1 MNVELIGALAR
12 IHRDELLAE
21 ALAHRKASATDRRAG
36 RGLRQRAARALR
48 AFGYAALSLGDA
60 LAESR
65 AVR

>member
-1 MNVELIGALAR
+1 VNVELIGALAR

-21 ALAHRKASATDRRAG
+21 ALAYRKATAEQPARR
-36 RGLRQRAARALR
+36 RGLRRSVARAVR

-65 AVR
+65 